1 MTHQEQVLQNGYCI
15 FDWTKNTDADSV
27 TPIEFR
33 FTVILLCLEGEA
45 TFDANMQEY
54 HFVKG
59 DCMCMG
65 NILYKRTMKMSDDF
79 RGRVLI
85 CKSSFSF
92 DTIVGIPTGFFES
105 IYINPIINISDE
117 TEWALINKHFDNLS
131 LMQEKNLGVRHM
143 ELVALTFRSV
153 VLLMASFRGTAQ
165 LEQSYYN
172 HGDVYY
178 RNFIELIDEH
188 VKKEHEVAFYAE
200 KMHITAK
207 YLNEL
212 CKLKS
217 SHKAKEIITSFLIS
231 KIKQEM
237 IMTGKSIMTIA
248 YEYGFSDQSSMGKFF
263 TKVTK
268 MSPSEFRRDYKVP
281 QSMED

>member
-1 MTHQEQVLQNGYCI
+1 MTHQELISQNGYVI
-15 FDWTKNTDADSV
+15 FDLNKHSDADAT

-33 FTVILLCLEGEA
+33 YTVIVLCLEGEA
-45 TFDANMQEY
+45 TLDANMQEY

-65 NILYKRTMKMSDDF
+65 NILYKRTMNMSDDF
-79 RGRVLI
+79 KGRVLV
-85 CKSSFSF
+85 CKSLFAF

-105 IYINPIINISDE
+105 IYTNPIINISDPD
-117 TEWALINKHFDNLS
+117 EWALLNHHFDNL
-131 LMQEKNLGVRHM
+131 LIMQNKHLGVRHM
-143 ELVALTFRSV
+143 ELVGLTFRAV
-153 VLLMASFRGTAQ
+153 VLLMASFRGTAN

-172 HGDVYY
+172 HGDVYF

-188 VKKEHEVAFYAE
+188 VKKEHDVTFYAE
-200 KMHITAK
+200 QLHITAK

-231 KIKQEM
+231 KVKQEM
-237 IMTGKSIMTIA
+237 IMTGKSIKTIA

-268 MSPSEFRRDYKVP
+268 MSPSEFRKAYKIP
-281 QSMED
+281 QRLEE

>member
-1 MTHQEQVLQNGYCI
+1 MTHQELVLQNGYCI
-15 FDWTKNTDADSV
+15 FDLTKNTDADSV

-33 FTVILLCLEGEA
+33 FTAIVLCLEGEA
-45 TFDANMQEY
+45 TLDANMHEY

-59 DCMCMG
+59 DCMCIG

-92 DTIVGIPTGFFES
+92 DTIVGIPVGFFES

-165 LEQSYYN
+165 LKQYYYN
-172 HGDVYY
+172 HSDVYY
-178 RNFIELIDEH
+178 RTFIELIDVH

-217 SHKAKEIITSFLIS
+217 GHKAKEIITSFLIS
-231 KIKQEM
+231 KIKQE
-237 IMTGKSIMTIA
+237 IITSGKSIKTVA
-248 YEYGFSDQSSMGKFF
+248 YEYGFADQSSMGKFF

-268 MSPSEFRRDYKVP
+268 MSPSEFRKSYRIP
-281 QSMED
+281 